1 VGWNAEV
8 MGYDPQMVGEWD
20 GLVSTDAGPSRKRV
34 NSAMSPMSVWILHQ
48 SITHMAF
55 FRFRHPS
62 SSHILGLV
70 IDLFHPYTS
79 LSARP
84 SLPSALRPTMG
95 TGRWTNWKGKVKH
108 VNLLDKICNQST
120 SLQCIWGI
128 FMMILKLFPS
138 YSSRCLSGEELLGCT
153 AGSHSVSASSR
164 MVLESLDKICIYTFM
179 LYVSS

>member
-1 VGWNAEV
+1 
-8 MGYDPQMVGEWD
+8 M
-20 GLVSTDAGPSRKRV
+20 LV
-34 NSAMSPMSVWILHQ
+34 HQ

-55 FRFRHPS
+55 FRFRHRHPISWAPGDRLVPS
-62 SSHILGLV
+62 HQLRK
-70 IDLFHPYTS
+70 
-79 LSARP
+79 ARP
-84 SLPSALRPTMG
+84 SLPSARPTMG

-108 VNLLDKICNQST
+108 VNLLDKISNQST

>member
-1 VGWNAEV
+1 MKRWSNGVWPPNGWWVGR
-8 MGYDPQMVGEWD
+8 
-20 GLVSTDAGPSRKRV
+20 VSVHWCRTFPEARKLGHV
-34 NSAMSPMSVWILHQ
+34 THVSMNK